1 MAYTF
6 CDYMLDA
13 LSDLRQYEDDPAT
26 KQALFAAIHAFIDE
40 HRRHSGLTPNLET
53 RVIDMVSDPDD
64 EDETNSV
71 IAGPCASMSSSLLTE
86 TKRPSEIVANQIMD
100 DLGLD
105 LLKQHIPP
113 TNPAPPPSHLH

>member
-6 CDYMLDA
+6 CDYILGA

-26 KQALFAAIHAFIDE
+26 RQALFAAIQAFVDE

-71 IAGPCASMSSSLLTE
+71 IAGSCAAMPSPRVAE
-86 TKRPSEIVANQIMD
+86 TKRPSEIVAYQIMD

-105 LLKQHIPP
+105 LLKQYAPP
-113 TNPAPPPSHLH
+113 PNPAPPPSHPR

>member
-13 LSDLRQYEDDPAT
+13 LSDLGQYEDDPAT

-40 HRRHSGLTPNLET
+40 HRRHSRLTPNLET

-64 EDETNSV
+64 EDEINSV
-71 IAGPCASMSSSLLTE
+71 IAGPCAAMPSPLLAE

-105 LLKQHIPP
+105 LLKQYAPSP
-113 TNPAPPPSHLH
+113 KPGPPPSPPR